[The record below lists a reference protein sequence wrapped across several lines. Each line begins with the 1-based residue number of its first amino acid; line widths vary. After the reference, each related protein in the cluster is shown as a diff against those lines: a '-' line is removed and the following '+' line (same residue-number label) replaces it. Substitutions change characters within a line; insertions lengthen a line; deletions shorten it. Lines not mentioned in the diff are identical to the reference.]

1 MPRKK
6 QPLCALLLATATF
19 FATAP
24 AWAGDIVWARYGD
37 SDSLDPHRTT
47 TTLSMQSWRQIY
59 DTLLAFDDNGQ
70 PRPGMAK
77 SYTVSDDGLKVT
89 FKLHDGIKCHDGT
102 PFDSKDV
109 KYTFD
114 RALDDK
120 NPSLT
125 KSAWGPITGVE
136 TPDPL
141 TVVVTFSKPFGAFI
155 PFMADPFSSMLCD
168 SDEALGDAFGVS
180 KAIGTGPWKLVE
192 WVKGDKIVLEKNPDY
207 RNFGQPVENKGP
219 PYEDRLI
226 IKEIPEAQTRLAGLK
241 TGELDIAEPPLEEV
255 ESVKKDPNLKLYVAE
270 KTGQNVFF
278 EFAIS
283 RPPFNDV
290 RARLAVAHALDVDT
304 ALDIAF
310 EGLVQREKCPVALGV
325 FGADEDL
332 CAKYLPDYD
341 PDKSKA
347 LLKELGYGPD
357 KPLEVTMMTW
367 TGGGREKLVQVFQNQ
382 LQQVGIKAKIEVM
395 DIGTLNAR
403 VKQENNNKT
412 GQGTFD
418 LMGWSWY
425 DPDILYQLWH
435 SPGAYNGYNTPE
447 LDKLLEEMRFT
458 TDKDKRLKAE
468 DGVFK
473 ELLTKAVHVPIY
485 TPGWMWLYAA
495 RSNIEGFKIGP
506 FDEPLFMDVKKKG

>member
-341 PDKSKA
+341 PDKSSDA
-347 LLKELGYGPD
+347 PQGAGL
-357 KPLEVTMMTW
+357 
-367 TGGGREKLVQVFQNQ
+367 R
-382 LQQVGIKAKIEVM
+382 A
-395 DIGTLNAR
+395 
-403 VKQENNNKT
+403 
-412 GQGTFD
+412 GQ
-418 LMGWSWY
+418 
-425 DPDILYQLWH
+425 
-435 SPGAYNGYNTPE
+435 
-447 LDKLLEEMRFT
+447 
-458 TDKDKRLKAE
+458 
-468 DGVFK
+468 
-473 ELLTKAVHVPIY
+473 
-485 TPGWMWLYAA
+485 AA
-495 RSNIEGFKIGP
+495 RGHDDDLDRRRPREAGAGFP
-506 FDEPLFMDVKKKG
+506 EPAAAGRHQGQDRGHGHRHAQCAREAGEQQQDRPGHVRSHGLVLVRPGYSLSALALARRL